1 MNIFKE
7 MTSYIV
13 SYKNKMF
20 EFIESS
26 HTRRMIENGYQAV
39 NSLELWDFLSKFE
52 PEEGK
57 GFMFTDHHEI
67 NRIGEKMEEL
77 PNSPG
82 HSGASFA
89 CTMRH
94 LQYIAKH
101 GLDKYKRDIHGET
114 PICQ

>member
-1 MNIFKE
+1 
-7 MTSYIV
+7 
-13 SYKNKMF
+13 
-20 EFIESS
+20 
-26 HTRRMIENGYQAV
+26 
-39 NSLELWDFLSKFE
+39 
-52 PEEGK
+52 
-57 GFMFTDHHEI
+57 
-67 NRIGEKMEEL
+67 MEEL

>member
-1 MNIFKE
+1 

-20 EFIESS
+20 EFIESI
-26 HTRRMIENGYQAV
+26 HTRHMIENGYQAV
-39 NSLELWDFLSKFE
+39 NCLELWDFLSKFD

-57 GFMFTDHHEI
+57 GFMFTDCNEI

-82 HSGASFA
+82 HSGSSFA
-89 CTMRH
+89 FTMRH

-101 GLDKYKRDIHGET
+101 GLDKYKRDIHGQH
-114 PICQ
+114 PIRQ